1 MQAGLQAV
9 LCHSKPSFFQSK
21 VACQWPSDQSFRQ
34 SCYIRNH
41 TPLLRQRLQPAC
53 CERPTTKHR
62 RPQASNS
69 ANSSLPAAVSSL
81 AQLVRC
87 FNGPEIP
94 GSGSNGGSK
103 KPLPTQ
109 KDAIVEGPGEGFGT
123 AVAERDD
130 DDSPLKGS
138 RDLDYLAVSQVCP
151 PLQTVSNSV
160 MYSDMAVAQ
169 CTHSACVGHI
179 IRQLFT
185 YINRFY
191 LCERV
196 SGV

>member
-9 LCHSKPSFFQSK
+9 LCHSKPSFLRSK
-21 VACQWPSDQSFRQ
+21 VACQWSSDQQLRQ
-34 SCYIRNH
+34 SCYVVAY
-41 TPLLRQRLQPAC
+41 TPLVRQRQRPVC
-53 CERPTTKHR
+53 CERQITKHSR
-62 RPQASNS
+62 AQTSNS

-81 AQLVRC
+81 AQLARC

-94 GSGSNGGSK
+94 GSGSNGGGK

-138 RDLDYLAVSQVCP
+138 RDLDYLAVSQVCA
-151 PLQTVSNSV
+151 PLQSVSNNV

-169 CTHSACVGHI
+169 RHALRLRWMCP
-179 IRQLFT
+179 
-185 YINRFY
+185 
-191 LCERV
+191 
-196 SGV
+196 SGDWLLI